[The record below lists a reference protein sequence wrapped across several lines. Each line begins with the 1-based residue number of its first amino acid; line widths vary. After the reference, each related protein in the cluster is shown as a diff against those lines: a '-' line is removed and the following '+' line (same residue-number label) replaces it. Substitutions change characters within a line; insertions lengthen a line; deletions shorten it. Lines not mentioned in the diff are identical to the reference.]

1 MRGQANL
8 PALAVALLVVTTT
21 AGLALALADGAFAG
35 AERDAA
41 ERRASL
47 SLAERLVAADSP
59 LTARTNVLNAS
70 VVSGL
75 AASTVTSEFPIVDGR
90 DVRIRVGDRT
100 VVERGDATGGA
111 TVRRIVLVE
120 HRQSV
125 SYEPPLDRGRT
136 TLPRRTSRAYLEISP
151 SSAIVRT
158 VRANGRVVLYE
169 PSGLDGN
176 YSVRLSRYET
186 TTLEFDGTGTLS
198 RGDVRVTYYPAET
211 TKATLEVTV
220 DG

>member
-8 PALAVALLVVTTT
+8 PALVVALLVVTTT
-21 AGLALALADGAFAG
+21 GGLAFALADGGFAG

-41 ERRASL
+41 ERRAAL
-47 SLAERLVAADSP
+47 SLAERLVAADSA
-59 LTARTNVLNAS
+59 LTTRTNVLNAS
-70 VVSGL
+70 VVAGL
-75 AASTVTSEFPIVDGR
+75 TPALLTAEFPIADGSE
-90 DVRIRVGDRT
+90 VRIRIGDRT

-111 TVRRIVLVE
+111 TVRRVVLVE
-120 HRQSV
+120 RRQSV

-136 TLPRRTSRAYLEISP
+136 TLPRRTDRVHLNISTTSP
-151 SSAIVRT
+151 PVRT
-158 VRANGRVVLYE
+158 VRANDRVVLHE

-186 TTLEFDGTGTLS
+186 TTLAFDATGSFS
-198 RGDVRVTYYPAET
+198 RGDVRVTYVPAET

-220 DG
+220 DD